1 MKRITPYFSRLIF
14 LLMLSCQ
21 AVNLVLAQEKSR
33 LPDGTNLPRADY
45 LNVRS
50 SIPEKKASP
59 LNTEY
64 LALPCYSDGDQIIR
78 QTAYTIS
85 YSGQHRQPF
94 WVAYELTETMTRGIV
109 KRSDKFIPD
118 PQVGEY
124 PSTNEDYRK
133 SGYDR
138 GHLVPAGDMG
148 YSETT
153 MRESFYLSNMSPQVP
168 AFNRG
173 IWKKLETLV
182 RSWVSEDSVL
192 FISAGGILDDP
203 AGAIGINRVTV
214 PKRYFKVVLTIK
226 DQEPRGIGFI
236 MPNEGSSMPLQ
247 TFAISIDSAEKVTGF
262 DFFCRLPDRMETE
275 AEAKL
280 DTSYWF
286 YRKSAEGNQPEE
298 GDQD

>member
-1 MKRITPYFSRLIF
+1 MIL
-14 LLMLSCQ
+14 LLMLICR
-21 AVNLVLAQEKSR
+21 AGNFLVAQEKSR
-33 LPDGTNLPRADY
+33 LPDGTTLPRADY

-50 SIPEKKASP
+50 SIPEIEARP
-59 LNTEY
+59 LNTQY
-64 LALPCYSDGDQIIR
+64 LALPCYSDDDQIIR
-78 QTAYTIS
+78 HTAYTIS
-85 YSGQHRQPF
+85 YSGQHRQPY

-109 KRSDKFIPD
+109 KRSDKFVPD
-118 PQVGEY
+118 PQVDEY
-124 PSTNEDYRK
+124 SSTNEDYRK

-153 MRESFYLSNMSPQVP
+153 MRESFFLSNMSPQAP

-236 MPNEGSSMPLQ
+236 MPNSGSSVPLQ
-247 TFAISIDSAEKVTGF
+247 TFAISIDSVEKVTGF

-280 DTSYWF
+280 DTNYWF
-286 YRKSAEGNQPEE
+286 FGKFSKENLPDM
-298 GDQD
+298 GDED

>member
-1 MKRITPYFSRLIF
+1 MTKTALYFIRLVL

-21 AVNLVLAQEKSR
+21 TSYLIVAQETSR
-33 LPDGTNLPRADY
+33 LPDGTTLPRADY

-50 SIPEKKASP
+50 SKPENKASS
-59 LNTEY
+59 LNIQY
-64 LALPCYSDGDQIIR
+64 LALPCYSDDDQIIR
-78 QTAYTIS
+78 HTAYTIS
-85 YSGQHRQPF
+85 YSGQHRQPY
-94 WVAYELTETMTRGIV
+94 WVAYELTEAMTRSIV
-109 KRSDKFIPD
+109 KRSDKFVPD

-124 PSTNEDYRK
+124 SSTNEDYKK

-153 MRESFYLSNMSPQVP
+153 MRESFYLSNMSPQAP

-192 FISAGGILDDP
+192 FISAGGMLDQP
-203 AGAIGINRVTV
+203 AGMIGKNRVTV
-214 PKRYFKVVLTIK
+214 PERYFKVVLTIK
-226 DQEPRGIGFI
+226 DQEPKGIGFI
-236 MPNEGSSMPLQ
+236 MPNAGSAASLQ
-247 TFAISIDSAEKVTGF
+247 TFAISIDSVEKVTGI
-262 DFFCRLPDRMETE
+262 DFFCRLPDRVETE

-280 DTSYWF
+280 DTNYWF
-286 YRKSAEGNQPEE
+286 FRKFSEGNLPEGE
-298 GDQD
+298 QD

>member
-1 MKRITPYFSRLIF
+1 MTKTALYFIRLVL

-21 AVNLVLAQEKSR
+21 TSYLIVAQETSR
-33 LPDGTNLPRADY
+33 LPDGKTLPRADY
-45 LNVRS
+45 LHVRS
-50 SIPEKKASP
+50 SIPEKKTSP
-59 LNTEY
+59 LNTQY
-64 LALPCYSDGDQIIR
+64 LALPCYSDDDQIIR
-78 QTAYTIS
+78 HTAYTIS
-85 YSGQHRQPF
+85 YSGQHRQPY
-94 WVAYELTETMTRGIV
+94 WVAYELTEAMTRSIV

-118 PQVGEY
+118 PQVDEY

-153 MRESFYLSNMSPQVP
+153 MRESFFLSNMSPQVP

-192 FISAGGILDDP
+192 FISAGGMLDQS
-203 AGAIGINRVTV
+203 AGTIGKNRVTV
-214 PKRYFKVVLTIK
+214 PERYFKVVLTIK
-226 DQEPRGIGFI
+226 DQKPKGIGFI
-236 MPNEGSSMPLQ
+236 LPNAGSSALLQ
-247 TFAISIDSAEKVTGF
+247 TFAVTIDSVEKVTGF

-280 DTSYWF
+280 DTNYWF
-286 YRKSAEGNQPEE
+286 FRKFSEGNLPEGE
-298 GDQD
+298 QD